1 MKNLSFVL
9 GASILNALENKFT
22 VLENQLM
29 SIENKN
35 SQKMVTLNR
44 KLDHLTASSIIV
56 RFILLIFMK
65 SFF

>member
-35 SQKMVTLNR
+35 SQKMVTLNK

-65 SFF
+65 YFF

>member
-35 SQKMVTLNR
+35 SQKMVTLNK